1 MLYLFATHFALIKKT
16 ISQEKAKDI
25 CERMSIELP
34 RAVAATLA
42 LNDTIR
48 DLAIKISSA
57 EHIFYIGRGIDYHIC
72 VEASLKLKEISY
84 IHSEAY
90 AAGELK
96 HGTISLISDG
106 TPVVCIM
113 TEEQLAKKTVS
124 GIHEVL
130 SRGAKVTVICSKNIA
145 NEHQL
150 PAEVESII
158 LPDADSLITPFL
170 TATAAQLLAYH
181 TSAHKGL
188 DVDKPRNL
196 AKSVTVE

>member
-1 MLYLFATHFALIKKT
+1 MDDLSLYVLDITMNSVRAGAT
-16 ISQEKAKDI
+16 
-25 CERMSIELP
+25 
-34 RAVAATLA
+34 
-42 LNDTIR
+42 
-48 DLAIKISSA
+48 
-57 EHIFYIGRGIDYHIC
+57 
-72 VEASLKLKEISY
+72 EISVKL
-84 IHSEAY
+84 SE
-90 AAGELK
+90 
-96 HGTISLISDG
+96 HGQWLDFSVKDNG
-106 TPVVCIM
+106 CGM